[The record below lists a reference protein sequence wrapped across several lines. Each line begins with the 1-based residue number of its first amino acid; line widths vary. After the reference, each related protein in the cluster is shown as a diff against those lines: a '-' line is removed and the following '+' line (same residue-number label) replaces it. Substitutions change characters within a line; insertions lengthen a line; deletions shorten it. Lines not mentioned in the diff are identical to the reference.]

1 MAKLYDQT
9 DQLKIIDELLEQAT
23 DPETQEILGSAQAA
37 LQNETAETAEN
48 YLKYM
53 DELKAKIAYLKNEA
67 DRITQKARAAQKR
80 YDWLKVAME
89 YYLRSTGENKKE
101 IGTYTISI
109 RKNPPK
115 VIIDDEQWLPENFYN
130 IVRTADKTKIKEA
143 MTDGKLVLTVD
154 GHEIQAAHLE
164 QSESISIK

>member
-1 MAKLYDQT
+1 MAKLYEAL
-9 DQLKIIDELLEQAT
+9 DQLKAIDDLLEQST
-23 DPETQEILGSAQAA
+23 DPETQEILASAQEA
-37 LQNETAETAEN
+37 LQNETVETAEN

-53 DELKAKIAYLKNEA
+53 DELKAKIAYLKDEA
-67 DRITQKARAAQKR
+67 DRITKKARAAQKR
-80 YDWLKVAME
+80 YDWIKQAME

-101 IGTYTISI
+101 IGTFTISI

-115 VIIDDEQWLPENFYN
+115 VIIDDEQWLPDDFCN

>member
-1 MAKLYDQT
+1 MAKLYEAL
-9 DQLKIIDELLEQAT
+9 DQLKAIDDLLEQNT
-23 DPETQEILGSAQAA
+23 DPETQEILASAQEA
-37 LQNETAETAEN
+37 LQNETVETAEN

-53 DELKAKIAYLKNEA
+53 DELKAKISYLKDNA

-80 YDWLKVAME
+80 YDWLKQAIE
-89 YYLRSTGENKKE
+89 HYLRSTGENKKE

-109 RKNPPK
+109 RKNPAK
-115 VIIDDEQWLPENFYN
+115 VIIDDELWLPDKLYS

-154 GHEIQAAHLE
+154 GQEIQVAHLE
-164 QSESISIK
+164 QSESIIIK

>member
-1 MAKLYDQT
+1 MAKLYEAME
-9 DQLKIIDELLEQAT
+9 QLKAIDELLEQMT
-23 DPETQEILGSAQAA
+23 DPETQEILSSAQEA
-37 LQNETAETAEN
+37 LANETEETAEN

-53 DELKAKIAYLKNEA
+53 DELKAKIAYLKEQA
-67 DRITQKARAAQKR
+67 DRITKKARTAQKR
-80 YDWLKVAME
+80 YDWLKQAME

-115 VIIDDEQWLPENFYN
+115 VIIDDEQWLPDNCYN

-154 GHEIQAAHLE
+154 GQEIQAAHLE

>member
-1 MAKLYDQT
+1 MAKLYEAME
-9 DQLKIIDELLEQAT
+9 QLKAIDELLEQMT
-23 DPETQEILGSAQAA
+23 DPETQEILSSAQEA
-37 LQNETAETAEN
+37 LANETAETAEN

-53 DELKAKIAYLKNEA
+53 DELKAKIVYLKEQA
-67 DRITQKARAAQKR
+67 DRITKKARTAQKR
-80 YDWLKVAME
+80 YDWLKQAME

-109 RKNPPK
+109 RKNPAK
-115 VIIDDEQWLPENFYN
+115 VIIDDEQWLPDDFCN

>member
-1 MAKLYDQT
+1 MAKLYEAME
-9 DQLKIIDELLEQAT
+9 QLKAIDELLEQMT
-23 DPETQEILGSAQAA
+23 DPETQEILSSAQEA
-37 LQNETAETAEN
+37 LANETAETAEN

-53 DELKAKIAYLKNEA
+53 DELKAKIVYLKEQA
-67 DRITQKARAAQKR
+67 DRITKKARTAQKR
-80 YDWLKVAME
+80 YDWIKQAME

-115 VIIDDEQWLPENFYN
+115 VIIDDEQWLPDDYYN

-154 GHEIQAAHLE
+154 GKEIQAAHLE

>member
-1 MAKLYDQT
+1 MAKLYEAME
-9 DQLKIIDELLEQAT
+9 QLKAIDELLEQMT
-23 DPETQEILGSAQAA
+23 DPETQEILSSAQEA
-37 LQNETAETAEN
+37 LANETAETAEN

-53 DELKAKIAYLKNEA
+53 DELKAKIAYLKEQA
-67 DRITQKARAAQKR
+67 DRITKKARAAQKR
-80 YDWLKVAME
+80 YDWLKQAME

-115 VIIDDEQWLPENFYN
+115 VIIDDEQWLPDDYYN

-143 MTDGKLVLTVD
+143 MMDGKLVLTVD
-154 GHEIQAAHLE
+154 GKEIQAAHLE

>member
-1 MAKLYDQT
+1 MAKLYEAME
-9 DQLKIIDELLEQAT
+9 QLKAIDELLEQMT
-23 DPETQEILGSAQAA
+23 DPETQEILSSAQEA
-37 LQNETAETAEN
+37 LANETAETAEN

-53 DELKAKIAYLKNEA
+53 DELKAKIAYLKEQA
-67 DRITQKARAAQKR
+67 DRITQKARTAQKR
-80 YDWLKVAME
+80 YDWLKQAME

-115 VIIDDEQWLPENFYN
+115 VIIDDEQWLPDDYYN

-154 GHEIQAAHLE
+154 GKEIQAAHLE